1 MKNNEGWCSSLK
13 KRKKR
18 KKKESGSSGDMGREI
33 KRWVDRGSERD
44 RGTIGSEGWELIP
57 F

>member
-1 MKNNEGWCSSLK
+1 MKVGAAVFK
-13 KRKKR
+13 KKR

-44 RGTIGSEGWELIP
+44 RGTIGSEGWELSLAMIP